1 MSTPTRMDR
10 MAGAAA
16 APPTS
21 AHAASY
27 GAAHAA
33 ESFAEFFGEGTQARA
48 PQAFGESAGYGY
60 DPLHSDPEWAEFAAQ
75 GIGLYEVA
83 RIALP
88 ALAEF
93 DDDEVDAELAAIMA
107 GMSAAEAENFLGFM
121 KNAARGVLGVAAPVA
136 GIAGRIIGTAV
147 GGPVG
152 TMIGGVA
159 GDLVGQGAQ
168 ALNQHLGTVRTP
180 GGGQRRRGRGR
191 RQRRAPMRMP
201 LPPQARAFMQQVRQY
216 APTVQAGVQA
226 MTQAAAPVVSQ
237 LAQQLQEP
245 QAGAALGQAAGQQI
259 ANVAGTLSGII
270 NAQEMQLALS
280 NVAAGLPAVI
290 TNAEGVAMD
299 AAIMAGA
306 LREAI
311 LEASDILEAI
321 EVAMPMP
328 IGSGELAEF
337 VGA

>member
-1 MSTPTRMDR
+1 MPTSIF
-10 MAGAAA
+10 AGRTASSAVPTDAAA
-16 APPTS
+16 HTV
-21 AHAASY
+21 
-27 GAAHAA
+27 
-33 ESFAEFFGEGTQARA
+33 ESFAEFFGQ
-48 PQAFGESAGYGY
+48 GEYHSES
-60 DPLHSDPEWAEFAAQ
+60 DDLLHSDPEWAEFAAN
-75 GIGLYEVA
+75 GVGLYDVA

-107 GMSAAEAENFLGFM
+107 GMSEAEAENFMGFM

-180 GGGQRRRGRGR
+180 GRGQRGRGR
-191 RQRRAPMRMP
+191 GRGRGPRRMQPRFRAP
-201 LPPQARAFMQQVRQY
+201 PQVRAFMQQVRQY

-226 MTQAAAPVVSQ
+226 MTQAAAPAVGQ
-237 LAQQLQEP
+237 LAQQLEDP

-290 TNAEGVAMD
+290 TNAEGMAMD
-299 AAIMAGA
+299 AAVLAGA

>member
-1 MSTPTRMDR
+1 MSTPTYMGR
-10 MAGAAA
+10 MAAPASAPAA
-16 APPTS
+16 THS
-21 AHAASY
+21 
-27 GAAHAA
+27 A
-33 ESFAEFFGEGTQARA
+33 ESFAEFFGDSAQAHT
-48 PQAFGESAGYGY
+48 PQGYAESAGYGY
-60 DPLHSDPEWAEFAAQ
+60 DPLHSDPEWAEFAAH

-83 RIALP
+83 RLALP

-93 DDDEVDAELAAIMA
+93 EDDEVDAELAAIMA
-107 GMSAAEAENFLGFM
+107 GMSEAEAENFLGFM

-191 RQRRAPMRMP
+191 GRRQGRAPMRRP
-201 LPPQARAFMQQVRQY
+201 LPPRTRAFMQQVRQY

-226 MTQAAAPVVSQ
+226 MTQAAAPAVNQ
-237 LAQQLQEP
+237 LAQQLQDP

-290 TNAEGVAMD
+290 TNAEGMAMD
-299 AAIMAGA
+299 AAVMAGA

>member
-1 MSTPTRMDR
+1 MSTLTPMSR
-10 MAGAAA
+10 MAGTAAA
-16 APPTS
+16 SHAS
-21 AHAASY
+21 ARAST
-27 GAAHAA
+27 HAA
-33 ESFAEFFGEGTQARA
+33 ESFSEFFGEGAQAHA
-48 PQAFGESAGYGY
+48 PQAYAESAGYGY
-60 DPLHSDPEWAEFAAQ
+60 DPLHSDPEWAEFAAH

-88 ALAEF
+88 SLAEF

-107 GMSAAEAENFLGFM
+107 GMSEAEAENFLGFM

-180 GGGQRRRGRGR
+180 GGGQRRRGSGR

-201 LPPQARAFMQQVRQY
+201 LPPQARAFVQQVRQY

-226 MTQAAAPVVSQ
+226 MTQAAAPAVGQ